1 MTIELGGKTEKT
13 LSPPNVY
20 LGEFGKVPK
29 TEKQTDDLLEGRMMT
44 CQSAWQVSGGGK
56 NSGSVALGAAL
67 TTLAGLLH

>member
-29 TEKQTDDLLEGRMMT
+29 TEKQTICLRD
-44 CQSAWQVSGGGK
+44 V
-56 NSGSVALGAAL
+56 
-67 TTLAGLLH
+67 